1 MARPT
6 LVIVGYTERLAADHE
21 VLTAAARAAGYETEL
36 VDPSRLAIDATHPAT
51 VTLDGAPFTPAVALP
66 RGVNRPWPMIS
77 AVLEIW
83 EAAGTVVVP
92 AVTAATVAADKLA
105 TARVLATV
113 GVPVLPTIGVV
124 PGDGVTIMGAEA
136 LATGPV
142 VVKPARG
149 SKARG
154 VEIHD
159 DVASALDSLRRG
171 RPLVDDQVDHQV
183 VQPLATGAGV
193 DHRVIVAADADD
205 TWRTIA
211 ITRRA
216 APAGTLITNVGGTV
230 TDVDPADAPEI
241 SAVAEAAARALGLE
255 FAGIDV
261 IDHLGQPVVLEANAW
276 PGLAPEARGTGLA
289 DALMAVV
296 DRRRATSS

>member
-51 VTLDGAPFTPAVALP
+51 VTLDGTPFTPAVALP

-77 AVLEIW
+77 AVFEIW
-83 EAAGTVVVP
+83 AAAGTVVVP
-92 AVTAATVAADKLA
+92 GVAAATVAADKLA
-105 TARVLATV
+105 TARVLAAV

-124 PGDGVTIMGAEA
+124 PGAGVAITGADA
-136 LATGPV
+136 LATRPV

-159 DVASALDSLRRG
+159 DLASALDSLRRG
-171 RPLVDDQVDHQV
+171 RALVDDQVDHQV

-193 DHRVIVAADADD
+193 DHRVIVAAVDD

-241 SAVAEAAARALGLE
+241 AAVAEAAARVLGLE

-261 IDHLGQPVVLEANAW
+261 IDHHGQPVVLEANAW